1 MLPLWQLLVVW
12 NLGLLVFHLSQ
23 IEMLKRT
30 IKKFYGENPKQLQ
43 NISKIVNEYHFQRLR
58 NLLKDPRVADSVVHG
73 GLIDEENL

>member
-12 NLGLLVFHLSQ
+12 NLCLLVFHLSQ
-23 IEMLKRT
+23 IEMLKST
-30 IKKFYGENPKQLQ
+30 IKKFYGETKQLQ